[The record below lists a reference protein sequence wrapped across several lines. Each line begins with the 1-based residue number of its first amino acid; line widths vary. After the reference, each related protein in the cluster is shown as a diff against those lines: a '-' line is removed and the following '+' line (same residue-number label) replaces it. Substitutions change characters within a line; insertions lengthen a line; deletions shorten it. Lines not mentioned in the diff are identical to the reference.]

1 MNADTGRDRGFM
13 RRALALAARGLNACA
28 PNPRVGCVLVRDGRI
43 VGEGWHVRA
52 GEAHAEVHA
61 LRAAGAE
68 AAGATAYVTLEPCCH
83 HGRTPP
89 CTQALIAAGVTRV
102 VAAMQDPDPRVAGS
116 GLAELAQAGTEIHS
130 GLCEAEARV
139 FNAGF
144 ISRVT
149 RQRPYVRSKLAA
161 SLDGA
166 TAMANGESQWIT
178 GEAARRDVHRL
189 RARSSAILTGIG
201 TVAGDDPRLSVRLPA
216 GDWVQPLR
224 VVLDSTLRMSPSA
237 RMLSEPG
244 ATLVLT
250 ASDDAKRADALRAA
264 GAEVERV
271 AHAERGLALEPI
283 LVELA
288 ARGVN
293 DVLVEAGA
301 GLNGALLEAQLID
314 ELVLYLAP
322 CVLGRNTR
330 GLFDLPR
337 LVGLDQGVALE
348 LLETRRIGAD
358 LRVRARPAS
367 ATSKSG
373 AARERPAG

>member
-1 MNADTGRDRGFM
+1 M
-13 RRALALAARGLNACA
+13 RRALTLAARGLNACA
-28 PNPRVGCVLVRDGRI
+28 PNPRVGCVLVRDERI
-43 VGEGWHVRA
+43 VGEGWHARA

-89 CTQALIAAGVTRV
+89 CTQALIAARVARV
-102 VAAMQDPDPRVAGS
+102 VAAMQDPDPRVSGG
-116 GLAELAQAGTEIHS
+116 GLAELAQAGMEVDS

-139 FNAGF
+139 VNAGF

-149 RQRPYVRSKLAA
+149 RRRPHVRSKLAA

-166 TAMANGESQWIT
+166 TAMASGESKWIT
-178 GEAARRDVHRL
+178 GEAARRDVQRL

-201 TVAGDDPRLSVRLPA
+201 TVASDDPRLSVRLPA

-224 VVLDSTLRMSPSA
+224 VVLDSEVRMPSNA
-237 RMLSEPG
+237 RMLREAG
-244 ATLVLT
+244 KTLVLT
-250 ASDDAKRADALRAA
+250 ASEDTKRADALRTA

-271 AHAERGLALEPI
+271 ARAERGLALEPV
-283 LVELA
+283 LVALA
-288 ARGVN
+288 GRGVN
-293 DVLVEAGA
+293 DLLVEAGA
-301 GLNGALLEAQLID
+301 TLNGALLEAGLID

-322 CVLGRNTR
+322 CILGGNTR

-337 LVGLDQGVALE
+337 LVGLHQGIALE
-348 LLETRRIGAD
+348 LFETRRIGAD

>member
-1 MNADTGRDRGFM
+1 MNEYSSEDRGFM
-13 RRALALAARGLNACA
+13 RRALTLAARGLNACA

-43 VGEGWHVRA
+43 VGEGWHERA
-52 GEAHAEVHA
+52 GDAHAEVHA
-61 LRAAGAE
+61 LREAGAD

-89 CTQALIAAGVTRV
+89 CTQALIAARVGRV
-102 VAAMQDPDPRVAGS
+102 VAAMRDPDPRVSGGGLAGLARAGIATSS
-116 GLAELAQAGTEIHS
+116 GLREE
-130 GLCEAEARV
+130 EAREL
-139 FNAGF
+139 NAGF

-149 RQRPYVRSKLAA
+149 RARPYLRSKLAA

-166 TAMANGESQWIT
+166 TAMASGESKWIT
-178 GEAARRDVHRL
+178 GDAARRDVQRL

-201 TVAGDDPRLSVRLPA
+201 TVLHDDPRLNVRLPA

-224 VVLDSTLRMSPSA
+224 VVLDTALRMPRDA
-237 RMLSEPG
+237 RLLREQG
-244 ATLVLT
+244 TTLVLT
-250 ASDDAKRADALRAA
+250 ASDDARHADALRAA

-271 AHAERGLALEPI
+271 ARDGRGLALAPI
-283 LVELA
+283 LA
-288 ARGVN
+288 ALGQRGIN

-301 GLNGALLEAQLID
+301 TLNGALLEAGLID

-322 CVLGRNTR
+322 RILGRNTR

-337 LVGLDQGVALE
+337 LVGLEQGVALE
-348 LLETRRIGAD
+348 LLEARRVGAD

-367 ATSKSG
+367 AASQSG
-373 AARERPAG
+373 APRGQ